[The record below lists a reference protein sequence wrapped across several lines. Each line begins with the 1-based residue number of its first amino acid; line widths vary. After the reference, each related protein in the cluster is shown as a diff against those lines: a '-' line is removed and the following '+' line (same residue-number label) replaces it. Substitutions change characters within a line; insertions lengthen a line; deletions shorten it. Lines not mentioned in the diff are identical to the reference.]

1 MELNLSLIV
10 PVYNRPDEIK
20 ELLESLT
27 LQTDK
32 DFEVVIVEDGSTQP
46 CKEVCDSYSDKLN
59 LMYLTKP
66 NSGRSQTRNF
76 GMDHAS
82 GNYFIIFD
90 SDCTMPPQYVATVR
104 KCLLEDYTDCFG
116 GPDAANETF
125 NDLQKA
131 ISYSMTSFMTTGG
144 IRGGMKNVKKFT
156 PRSFNMGISKACYE
170 KAGGFKDMIGEDI
183 DMSFRIKEA
192 GFEPRLLPEAYV
204 CHKRRNS
211 FKSFFKQVRT
221 FGRGRILLNKMH
233 PGALKLVHTL
243 PACFAVGHI
252 LLLLASILFRSG
264 WWLLPIA
271 VYVICIFLESLIK
284 NRSVKVAFLSIGTA
298 YVQLFGYGIGFIDE
312 CITHKASRTT
322 QEKLY

>member
-1 MELNLSLIV
+1 MELYFSLIV
-10 PVYNRPDEIK
+10 PVFNRPDEVK

-32 DFEVVIVEDGSTQP
+32 RFEVVIVEDGSTRP
-46 CKEVCDSYSDKLN
+46 CKEICDAYKERLDIC
-59 LMYLTKP
+59 YLDKP
-66 NSGRSQTRNF
+66 NSGRSKTRNF

-90 SDCTMPPQYVATVR
+90 SDCIMPPHYIETVR
-104 KCLLEDYTDCFG
+104 TCLEHDFTDCFG
-116 GPDAANETF
+116 GPDSSDSSFSN
-125 NDLQKA
+125 LQKA

-144 IRGGMKNVKKFT
+144 IRGGMKNVNKFT

-170 KAGGFKDMIGEDI
+170 KVGGFKDMIGEDI
-183 DMSFRIKEA
+183 DMSFRIREN
-192 GFEPRLLPEAYV
+192 GFKPRLLPEAFV
-204 CHKRRNS
+204 CHKRRS
-211 FKSFFKQVRT
+211 TLKGFFRQVRT

-233 PGALKLVHTL
+233 PGALKLVHML
-243 PACFAVGHI
+243 PAAFAVGNV
-252 LLLLASILFRSG
+252 LLLLAAALFQS
-264 WWLLPIA
+264 WYWLLPIA
-271 VYVICIFLESLIK
+271 VYVLCIFMESLIRE
-284 NRSVKVAFLSIGTA
+284 RSVRVAVISIAAA